1 MWAVQKC
8 KTSTVEAMCAHS
20 QAEIFETRNRSGSTM
35 LIMAV
40 EKGRLDTIKFM
51 VRAGARASTKDSRG
65 RSAASVAR
73 DKRLEGPAIDLLF
86 EAEQREMIEAADAA
100 KTAEK
105 RAAAGGGGSGGSG
118 SGSAA
123 GTPLGRGRS
132 SSQLQAQQAAPGSM
146 TAKFVSTSSAR
157 FGASTTPASSNRSS
171 VSYGA
176 DAVSSERLA
185 VVGRGAS
192 GRR

>member
-146 TAKFVSTSSAR
+146 TAKFVSTSSA
-157 FGASTTPASSNRSS
+157 SSNRSS